1 MIIQFLKKEKI
12 KYEENIDLSNFSYLK
27 TGGNAKLIT
36 YPNSE
41 NQIQQLIF
49 FLKKREIKYKV
60 IGFTANILFLDEHE
74 YGFFISLKGISKII
88 YKKKSKTINVSAGHS
103 LGFFVDYCVDKGIS
117 GFECLE
123 GIPGTIGG
131 AITMNAG
138 AYGQSISDYL
148 INVNCINSDG
158 EYITYNIEE
167 LNYSYRNSLFREN
180 PKITIL
186 NANFTTRPG
195 NIFELAFKKDML
207 NFKRKKYNDYSYPTL
222 GSLFATLDIY
232 NDLCKI
238 HPKYKRFLQVIS
250 LILKLFNFFRNKKN
264 NNRKIQNAFTEWY
277 FNFVFDIQPYSDKTL
292 NCLTNK
298 SQGTREMLQF
308 ILLMRKNLNYSV
320 ELENEILT
328 PDYKNL
334 SNEKNW
340 YNYLS

>member
-1 MIIQFLKKEKI
+1 MIIQFLNKEKI
-12 KYEENIDLSNFSYLK
+12 KYQENISLSNFSYFK

-36 YPNSE
+36 YPSSE
-41 NQIQQLIF
+41 SQVQQLIF
-49 FLKKREIKYKV
+49 FLKTHNIKYKV
-60 IGFTANILFLDEHE
+60 IGYTANILFLDEHE
-74 YGFFISLKGISKII
+74 YGLLISLEMITKIIYNEKSKII
-88 YKKKSKTINVSAGHS
+88 KVTAGHS
-103 LGFFVDYCVDKGIS
+103 LGLFVDFCVDKGIS

-148 INVNCINSDG
+148 ISVNCINSDG
-158 EYITYNIEE
+158 EFISYSIEE

-180 PKITIL
+180 PEITII
-186 NANFTTRPG
+186 NANFTTRLG
-195 NIFELAFKKDML
+195 DVFELAFKKDML

-232 NDLCKI
+232 NDLGKI
-238 HPKYKRFLQVIS
+238 HPRYKIFSQMIS
-250 LILKLFNFFRNKKN
+250 VLLKIFNFFKNKKI

-277 FNFVFDIQPYSDKTL
+277 FSFVFDIQPYSDKTL

-308 ILLMRKNLNYSV
+308 IFLMRKILNYSV

-340 YNYLS
+340 YNYLP